1 MCDGTPM
8 ILYSP
13 GGETINRM
21 VYSIMTE
28 RNLSDMIGSAM
39 IQSGARSRRRR
50 LLILAKNQM
59 LTNQVISPAFR
70 SRGWEVDRTEEVAE
84 ALELM
89 GDHAYDLIVL
99 EVLHPG
105 SDGYATCDALR
116 RLSRAPLLLIVSSA
130 ASADVIQGLQRGA
143 DAYVVEPFDMRELLV
158 RAEALVRRSEG
169 RVKTSS

>member
-1 MCDGTPM
+1 
-8 ILYSP
+8 
-13 GGETINRM
+13 M

-28 RNLSDMIGSAM
+28 QNPSPMIGSAM
-39 IQSGARSRRRR
+39 IQSGEARSTSSRRRR

-70 SRGWEVDRTEEVAE
+70 SRGWEVDRTEEVGD

-89 GDHAYDLIVL
+89 GNHAYDLIIL

-130 ASADVIQGLQRGA
+130 ASADVIQGLRRGA
-143 DAYVVEPFDMRELLV
+143 DAYVVEPFDLRELLV

-169 RVKTSS
+169 RVRASS